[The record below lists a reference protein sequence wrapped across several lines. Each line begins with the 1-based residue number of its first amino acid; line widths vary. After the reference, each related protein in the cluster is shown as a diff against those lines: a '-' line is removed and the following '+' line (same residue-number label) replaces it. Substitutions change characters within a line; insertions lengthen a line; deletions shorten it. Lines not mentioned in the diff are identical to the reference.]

1 MEIARLD
8 FAEGLKAKKIK
19 VGPMLAVVEVANLPK
34 DVEEAFKKEKLINDV
49 IILAVVKQLNDSK
62 KKVQEALID
71 FDDKFQPSG
80 DKNADED
87 KIKQLNSQCAQIC
100 KAQQGVAESV
110 ALKKWQEYV
119 SRKDAWKK
127 CQIKFGCK
135 IAFTSIGLGVSVAT
149 AAVSGGATAV
159 AVLGMAKKVYDLGK
173 EVYEFAK
180 SISAV
185 EDNIVTIAA
194 ALSKH
199 YGGPSVQKLDWKAN
213 AKEVVNM
220 LVQIPGF
227 DKGTTALKDK
237 LTQHRAKLGQ
247 LEAKAES
254 AHGQASQMM
263 KKLEEMEKTTKGTV
277 LAEKAKALGQKVDVL
292 LDKASDLNGTVQEG
306 ETFNQTMTAMNE
318 QFIAKTDPKIRPLRD
333 VVEYV
338 SAAGEVAGLAK
349 DVFDLATAIAA

>member
-8 FAEGLKAKKIK
+8 FAEGLKVKKVK
-19 VGPMLAVVEVANLPK
+19 VGPMLAVVEAANLPK

-49 IILAVVKQLNDSK
+49 VILAVIKQLNNSK
-62 KKVQEALID
+62 KKIQEALID
-71 FDDKFQPSG
+71 FDDNFQPSG
-80 DKNADED
+80 NKSTDED
-87 KIKQLNSQCAQIC
+87 KIKQLNSQCLQIC
-100 KAQQGVAESV
+100 KAQQGLAESV

-135 IAFTSIGLGVSVAT
+135 IAFTTIGLGVSVAT
-149 AAVSGGATAV
+149 AAVSGGATAA

-173 EVYEFAK
+173 EIYEFAK
-180 SISAV
+180 NISSV
-185 EDNIVTIAA
+185 EKNIVTIAA
-194 ALSKH
+194 ALSKA
-199 YGGPSVQKLDWKAN
+199 YRGPNVQKLDWKAN

-220 LVQIPGF
+220 LIEIPGF
-227 DKGTTALKDK
+227 DKGTTTLKDK

-254 AHGQASQMM
+254 AHGQATQMM
-263 KKLEEMEKTTKGTV
+263 KKLDEMEKTTKGTA
-277 LAEKAKALGQKVDVL
+277 LADKAKALGQKVDVL